1 MLSVLSDFYGMA
13 PTLPLWAQHVK
24 SRYVRGEAGKQGE
37 QAEVR
42 RGLDTLSGGA
52 QESVSTRS
60 KIPRG
65 GPVPCRPVR
74 RRRARKSG
82 ERMAAVDLS
91 THPGHLARRL
101 QQAHTL
107 LWGAMVS
114 EETTSPQF
122 AVLNALEEKPGMD
135 QRTLSEHV
143 RLDRS
148 TIADLVA
155 RLAGREL
162 VERVRD
168 PEDGR
173 RNVLRLTEDG
183 RRLHRRL
190 VARTARMNRVFLA
203 PLDAG
208 EQETLLR
215 LIGRVAQAAEELR
228 G

>member
-1 MLSVLSDFYGMA
+1 
-13 PTLPLWAQHVK
+13 
-24 SRYVRGEAGKQGE
+24 
-37 QAEVR
+37 
-42 RGLDTLSGGA
+42 
-52 QESVSTRS
+52 
-60 KIPRG
+60 
-65 GPVPCRPVR
+65 
-74 RRRARKSG
+74 
-82 ERMAAVDLS
+82 MAAVDLS

-101 QQAHTL
+101 QQAHSL

-143 RLDRS
+143 HLDRS

-168 PEDGR
+168 PMDGR
-173 RNVLRLTEDG
+173 RNVLKLTEQG
-183 RRLHRRL
+183 SRVHRKL
-190 VARTARMNRVFLA
+190 VTRTARMNRVFLA
-203 PLDAG
+203 PLDVD

-215 LIGRVAQAAEELR
+215 LIARVAGAAEELR

>member
-1 MLSVLSDFYGMA
+1 
-13 PTLPLWAQHVK
+13 
-24 SRYVRGEAGKQGE
+24 
-37 QAEVR
+37 
-42 RGLDTLSGGA
+42 
-52 QESVSTRS
+52 
-60 KIPRG
+60 
-65 GPVPCRPVR
+65 
-74 RRRARKSG
+74 
-82 ERMAAVDLS
+82 MAAVDLS

-190 VARTARMNRVFLA
+190 VTRTARMNRVFLA
-203 PLDAG
+203 PLDAR

-215 LIGRVAQAAEELR
+215 LIARVAEAAEELR

>member
-1 MLSVLSDFYGMA
+1 
-13 PTLPLWAQHVK
+13 
-24 SRYVRGEAGKQGE
+24 
-37 QAEVR
+37 
-42 RGLDTLSGGA
+42 
-52 QESVSTRS
+52 
-60 KIPRG
+60 
-65 GPVPCRPVR
+65 
-74 RRRARKSG
+74 
-82 ERMAAVDLS
+82 MAAVDLS

-101 QQAHTL
+101 QQAHSL

-143 RLDRS
+143 HLDRS

-173 RNVLRLTEDG
+173 RNVLKLTEEG
-183 RRLHRRL
+183 RRLHRKL
-190 VARTARMNRVFLA
+190 VTRTARMNRVFLA
-203 PLDAG
+203 PLDED
-208 EQETLLR
+208 EQRTLLR
-215 LIGRVAQAAEELR
+215 LIARVAGAAEELR